1 MSRSLSLLQ
10 ERHGDAGGG
19 EFVDEGVQV
28 DQEACQ
34 SVHAGDQEGIAGA
47 EVVGGGGGESGAV
60 AGGAVDGVGEQ
71 IRCASFGQTGGLAV
85 EVLLLS
91 QRRVPPRHLLTWF

>member
-1 MSRSLSLLQ
+1 MTPEAVSSSTRACRSTRKRASRSTLATRRVSPV
-10 ERHGDAGGG
+10 RR
-19 EFVDEGVQV
+19 
-28 DQEACQ
+28 
-34 SVHAGDQEGIAGA
+34 
-47 EVVGGGGGESGAV
+47 VGGGGGESGAV